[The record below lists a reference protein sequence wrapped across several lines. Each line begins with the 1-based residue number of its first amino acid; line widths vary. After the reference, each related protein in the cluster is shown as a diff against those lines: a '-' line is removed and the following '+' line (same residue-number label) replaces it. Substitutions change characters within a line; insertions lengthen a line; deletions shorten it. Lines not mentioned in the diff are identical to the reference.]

1 MWTLKYSKPSYLGV
15 AELYHQVFP
24 KQRFKYQGK
33 ETKVELMILEQKT
46 DQQNGYIRYASTKC
60 ITLGISVFTNLR
72 FDHSAQTNWPSHA

>member
-1 MWTLKYSKPSYLGV
+1 MRTLKYSKPSYLAV

-46 DQQNGYIRYASTKC
+46 GQQNGYIRYASTKC
-60 ITLGISVFTNLR
+60 ITLWESPFSQI
-72 FDHSAQTNWPSHA
+72 